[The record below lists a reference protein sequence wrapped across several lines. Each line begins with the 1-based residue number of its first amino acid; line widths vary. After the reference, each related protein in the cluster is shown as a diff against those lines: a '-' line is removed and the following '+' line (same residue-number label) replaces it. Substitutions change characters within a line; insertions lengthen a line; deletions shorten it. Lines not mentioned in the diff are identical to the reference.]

1 MPKGLGPRI
10 FVAVLLLIT
19 LAYCYGLGWIAWGFL
34 RAGGVIGYGLALGI
48 ALLLGLTVWVTWRE
62 VLFGLGTA
70 RLAREYTPPADG
82 GAHGANGTDGGE
94 GADGADGADGTT
106 GGKGADG
113 AVPAPADP
121 RAEFEAARAAVEDGG
136 QDDWQ
141 AWYRLGLAYDALH
154 DRRHARMATRRALE
168 ARGR

>member
-70 RLAREYTPPADG
+70 RLAREYAPPADG
-82 GAHGANGTDGGE
+82 GAHGADGGE
-94 GADGADGADGTT
+94 GGER
-106 GGKGADG
+106 ADG

-141 AWYRLGLAYDALH
+141 AWYRLGLAYDALR